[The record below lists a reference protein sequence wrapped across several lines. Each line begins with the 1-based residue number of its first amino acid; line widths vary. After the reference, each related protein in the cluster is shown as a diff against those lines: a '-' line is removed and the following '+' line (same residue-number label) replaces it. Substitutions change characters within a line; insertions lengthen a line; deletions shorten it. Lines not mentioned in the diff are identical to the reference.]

1 MQKRVASV
9 RKKREGS
16 RFRSEANRNAEN
28 QRGGRR
34 GVREVVDATDAG
46 GLGPL
51 SLLFFGLFWFTS
63 SGFCMRANYMMFGV
77 TFFLTK

>member
-34 GVREVVDATDAG
+34 GVRVDATDRWIG
-46 GLGPL
+46 
-51 SLLFFGLFWFTS
+51 S
-63 SGFCMRANYMMFGV
+63 
-77 TFFLTK
+77 TFFTFFRFILVHFIRFLYARKLHDVWSDVFPD